1 MKRFSFGGIDKIQDF
16 CASKNPRAGTKPTE
30 AEADQSLTIVS
41 ESPQAVIS
49 ETRSTG
55 KAPSNIWRDNID
67 GYESEGE
74 ISDIGERTN
83 ADFSGDE
90 DEAYD
95 IIHLKSVNKMDEYI
109 EKPTNLN
116 HGKKDAMTSSQNGTP
131 KVVRHDR
138 LFSSEPKSDNISDPK
153 SNSYRETSDESV
165 RNFLM
170 VLRLLEWYSMKM
182 TICEVL

>member
-95 IIHLKSVNKMDEYI
+95 IIHLKSVNKMNEYI
-109 EKPTNLN
+109 EKPTVLD
-116 HGKKDAMTSSQNGTP
+116 HGKKRCHDKQP
-131 KVVRHDR
+131 KWNSEGFVSGSALFVRTKKRKKFPIHSR
-138 LFSSEPKSDNISDPK
+138 ILIVKHRTKVFK
-153 SNSYRETSDESV
+153 T
-165 RNFLM
+165 FQ
-170 VLRLLEWYSMKM
+170 W
-182 TICEVL
+182 C

>member
-16 CASKNPRAGTKPTE
+16 CARKNPRAGTKPTE

-41 ESPQAVIS
+41 ESPEAVIS

-109 EKPTNLN
+109 EKPTVLN

-131 KVVRHDR
+131 KVVRQDR
-138 LFSSEPKSDNISDPK
+138 LFSSEPKNEK
-153 SNSYRETSDESV
+153 
-165 RNFLM
+165 NFLST
-170 VLRLLEWYSMKM
+170 VEFLS
-182 TICEVL
+182 